1 MPKSQTKGYHGL
13 RSTPW
18 PVRMLGRCT
27 AGAWLAP
34 SPRDV
39 RTLVW
44 RRPGIR
50 PPRSGLPRDSVHSH
64 RLGVQVGST
73 IVLGISLLFVL
84 ATHAGALRYGT
95 IDGGWWWFFLVAI
108 YLEAFLAVCCLLD
121 TKLTR
126 ASRGPRA
133 VRMGHAYQPCAHCT
147 YWPRTPASNVPY
159 VLQPQAGHPVWRPR
173 RREAQS

>member
-1 MPKSQTKGYHGL
+1 M
-13 RSTPW
+13 
-18 PVRMLGRCT
+18 
-27 AGAWLAP
+27 
-34 SPRDV
+34 
-39 RTLVW
+39 
-44 RRPGIR
+44 RPL
-50 PPRSGLPRDSVHSH
+50 RSGLPRDSVHSH

-84 ATHAGALRYGT
+84 TTHAGALRYGT

-133 VRMGHAYQPCAHCT
+133 VRMGHAYQSCAHCT
-147 YWPRTPASNVPY
+147 YWLRTPASNVPY
-159 VLQPQAGHPVWRPR
+159 VFTYVKRTVPPQAGHPLWRPR

>member
-1 MPKSQTKGYHGL
+1 MRARLCG
-13 RSTPW
+13 
-18 PVRMLGRCT
+18 
-27 AGAWLAP
+27 GALAC
-34 SPRDV
+34 D
-39 RTLVW
+39 
-44 RRPGIR
+44 
-50 PPRSGLPRDSVHSH
+50 RSGLAS
-64 RLGVQVGST
+64 LGIRSIRTQVGST

-159 VLQPQAGHPVWRPR
+159 VLPPQAGHPVWRPR

>member
-1 MPKSQTKGYHGL
+1 M
-13 RSTPW
+13 
-18 PVRMLGRCT
+18 
-27 AGAWLAP
+27 
-34 SPRDV
+34 
-39 RTLVW
+39 
-44 RRPGIR
+44 RPL
-50 PPRSGLPRDSVHSH
+50 RSGLPRDSVHSH

-126 ASRGPRA
+126 ASRDPVLYVWATRTSLVRTVRTGYAHQPRA
-133 VRMGHAYQPCAHCT
+133 YRMCSHLF
-147 YWPRTPASNVPY
+147 PRTVP
-159 VLQPQAGHPVWRPR
+159 PQAGHPVWRPR

>member
-1 MPKSQTKGYHGL
+1 MS
-13 RSTPW
+13 
-18 PVRMLGRCT
+18 
-27 AGAWLAP
+27 
-34 SPRDV
+34 
-39 RTLVW
+39 

-50 PPRSGLPRDSVHSH
+50 PLRSGLPRDSVHSH

-133 VRMGHAYQPCAHCT
+133 VRMSHAYQPCAHCT

-159 VLQPQAGHPVWRPR
+159 VLPPQAGHPVWRPR

>member
-1 MPKSQTKGYHGL
+1 MRARLCG
-13 RSTPW
+13 
-18 PVRMLGRCT
+18 
-27 AGAWLAP
+27 GALAC
-34 SPRDV
+34 D
-39 RTLVW
+39 
-44 RRPGIR
+44 
-50 PPRSGLPRDSVHSH
+50 RSGLAS
-64 RLGVQVGST
+64 LGIRSIRTQVGST

-133 VRMGHAYQPCAHCT
+133 VRMGHTYNQPCAHCT
-147 YWPRTPASNVPY
+147 YWLRTPASGVPY
-159 VLQPQAGHPVWRPR
+159 VFTSVSAYRATSGWASCMATPA
-173 RREAQS
+173 S

>member
-1 MPKSQTKGYHGL
+1 M
-13 RSTPW
+13 
-18 PVRMLGRCT
+18 
-27 AGAWLAP
+27 
-34 SPRDV
+34 
-39 RTLVW
+39 
-44 RRPGIR
+44 RPL
-50 PPRSGLPRDSVHSH
+50 RSGLPRDSVHSH

-133 VRMGHAYQPCAHCT
+133 VRMGHAYPSP
-147 YWPRTPASNVPY
+147 YGPRLDPIPNPRPPSA
-159 VLQPQAGHPVWRPR
+159 AGRPR
-173 RREAQS
+173 